1 MLKRMAE
8 YLDKNSIKYIAL
20 THSPAY
26 TATEIAQIA
35 HVPGKE
41 VAKTVMVNVDG
52 KMCMAVLSS
61 SYMVDFGALQKSLQV
76 TDVELATESDFKE
89 LFPECEVGAMPP
101 FGNLFGCDVIVDRSL
116 TGDHEIV
123 FNAGNHRELI
133 RMAYADFERLVKP
146 RVLSFGWKRKTLP
159 NDLDQMP

>member
-1 MLKRMAE
+1 MLKRMVE
-8 YLDKNSIKYIAL
+8 YLGRNSIKYTTT

-26 TATEIAQIA
+26 TAAEVAQIA

-61 SYMVDFGALQKSLQV
+61 SYMVDFGALQKSLPA
-76 TDVELATESDFKE
+76 TDVELASESDFKE

-101 FGNLFGCDVIVDRSL
+101 FGNLFECDVIVDRSL

-159 NDLDQMP
+159 SDLDQMP